1 MFTGDKK
8 GKTHTQT
15 SYSIIILDAGLD
27 LEQTNIHLK
36 PKKLKFIHYE
46 RMI

>member
-1 MFTGDKK
+1 MSTEDKK

-27 LEQTNIHLK
+27 LEQTNIHIR
-36 PKKLKFIHYE
+36 PKK
-46 RMI
+46 